1 MHGKPGPLRVEL
13 TLELDHDADPPS
25 GRLLSRGASYPF
37 GGWLGLARALE
48 RAIDAQRGEPQG
60 QPTPPVP

>member
-1 MHGKPGPLRVEL
+1 MNREPRLLRVEL
-13 TLELDHDADPPS
+13 TLELDRDADPPS

-48 RAIDAQRGEPQG
+48 RAIDAQRHEPQG
-60 QPTPPVP
+60 PPARAVP